1 MMDGA
6 APGPST
12 SELAEWC
19 VRWLDAAPARLL
31 WSCHHLSHVFGI
43 ELVDAREVVVKV
55 RADSSRITATIE
67 VQRSLADAG
76 FPAPRPLVGPRPISD
91 AIATAETLVAGGVQ
105 LQWDEDAPD
114 RFASALADLVRL
126 APAVLPEVLA
136 PPPAWVWW
144 DHEFSGLWP
153 PADDRPFDLNS
164 MPPTGVDEAARH
176 ARTRLSDY
184 SAPSVVGHCD
194 WESQNM
200 RWTNGRLHVVHD
212 WDSVVARPEA
222 TIAGAAGAVY
232 PSTGETFAATVDQS
246 AAFLA
251 AYETARGLSWT
262 RDDREA
268 YWAAGLWV
276 RAFNAKKES
285 GDDPSPPSLAQFHA
299 EVDERI
305 RLAGG

>member
-31 WSCHHLSHVFGI
+31 WSRHHLSHVFGI

-55 RADSSRITATIE
+55 RTDTPRITATIE

-76 FPAPRPLVGPRPISD
+76 FPAPRPLVGPRRISD

-105 LQWDEDAPD
+105 LQWDEDAPN

-126 APAVLPEVLA
+126 APAVPPEVLA

-153 PADDRPFDLNS
+153 PADDRTFDLNT
-164 MPPTGVDEAARH
+164 MPPTRVDEAARH
-176 ARTRLSDY
+176 ARTRLSGY
-184 SAPSVVGHCD
+184 SAPFVVGHCD

-232 PSTGETFAATVDQS
+232 PSTGAATVDQS
-246 AAFLA
+246 AAFLT
-251 AYETARGLSWT
+251 AYETAQGLSWT
-262 RDDREA
+262 RDDHEA

-285 GDDPSPPSLAQFHA
+285 GDDPPPPSLAQFHA
-299 EVDERI
+299 EMDERL